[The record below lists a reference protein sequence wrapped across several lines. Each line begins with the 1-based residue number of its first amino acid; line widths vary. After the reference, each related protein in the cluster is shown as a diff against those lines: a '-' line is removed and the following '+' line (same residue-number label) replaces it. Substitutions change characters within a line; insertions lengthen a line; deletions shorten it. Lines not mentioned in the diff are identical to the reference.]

1 LNYSIKIPKNFAI
14 TGNFSDGI
22 DFWVRHNT
30 SPNNSKSFST
40 LLISRMENP
49 YHQWKQQ
56 KEKEGYSGGLTP
68 YDFFKD
74 MVNIDVGM
82 ELVA

>member
-1 LNYSIKIPKNFAI
+1 
-14 TGNFSDGI
+14 
-22 DFWVRHNT
+22 
-30 SPNNSKSFST
+30 
-40 LLISRMENP
+40 MENP

-68 YDFFKD
+68 QDFFKD